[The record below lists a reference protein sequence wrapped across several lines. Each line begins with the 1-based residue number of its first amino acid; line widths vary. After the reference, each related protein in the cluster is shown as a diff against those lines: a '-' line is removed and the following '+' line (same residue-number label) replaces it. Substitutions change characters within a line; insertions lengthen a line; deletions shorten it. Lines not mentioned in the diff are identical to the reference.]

1 MRWAW
6 CVWAQAQAVQLSHE
20 DSMHESTAHCSCITC
35 SPRRLEVEGNGFLYK
50 QVRTGLAKRSPCGP
64 LSNTQHCMVLAWWR
78 RPVAAPLNVQQI
90 PAWATACAD
99 RPMQAGHTSADAP
112 RSLSLE
118 TTQVRHMTGALLA
131 VGSGQ
136 LPAEAIAAALAAGGE
151 ARTGAERHAFR
162 GWMVAEAKGLCLQRV
177 TYAPA
182 SALPL
187 VLPDD

>member
-1 MRWAW
+1 MA
-6 CVWAQAQAVQLSHE
+6 
-20 DSMHESTAHCSCITC
+20 
-35 SPRRLEVEGNGFLYK
+35 
-50 QVRTGLAKRSPCGP
+50 P
-64 LSNTQHCMVLAWWR
+64 LSNTQNCMVLAWCR
-78 RPVAAPLNVQQI
+78 RPGAAPLNVQQI
-90 PAWATACAD
+90 PACGHPHVPSACAD
-99 RPMQAGHTSADAP
+99 RPMQSGRTSADAP

-118 TTQVRHMTGALLA
+118 PMQVRHMTGALLA

-162 GWMVAEAKGLCLQRV
+162 GWMVADAKGLCLQRV
-177 TYAPA
+177 KYAPA